1 MAWPRLDYVGVDLL
15 PSMVEDNLAA
25 LLTRSPSRFGL
36 RLTEF
41 RQADMPEDRLPEAD
55 LLLSKYVHAHPLPEN
70 ADIGRLLRRLTACPA
85 RSRGVFFVLDQVTPD
100 EVAWRRQRPWA
111 ETYVAKHRPSL
122 AYPRSLQYVGGHCLS
137 CLASRWWSYCVCTE
151 RSIRGIDR
159 GTGSPGDR
167 ERHAGPRHQRSPT
180 RDTVNSPLHRG
191 TGCSRLTELV

>member
-70 ADIGRLLRRLTACPA
+70 ADIGRLLRRLTA
-85 RSRGVFFVLDQVTPD
+85 
-100 EVAWRRQRPWA
+100 
-111 ETYVAKHRPSL
+111 
-122 AYPRSLQYVGGHCLS
+122 
-137 CLASRWWSYCVCTE
+137 
-151 RSIRGIDR
+151 
-159 GTGSPGDR
+159 
-167 ERHAGPRHQRSPT
+167 
-180 RDTVNSPLHRG
+180 
-191 TGCSRLTELV
+191 